1 MEAFYYLGALLFSIA
16 GLVFLDYRF
25 KLAFFNEPKRT
36 AITLSIAIGLFL
48 IWDLAG
54 INLGIFFNGP
64 SPYDLGIFLL
74 PELPIEEIFFLF
86 LLNYTALILYL
97 GFNKKWQRI

>member
-64 SPYDLGIFLL
+64 SSYDLGIFLL